1 MWPTPTKPPTL
12 GSPKSDS
19 EFIDS
24 WIRLNGNYL
33 DLYTDELSTFFG
45 FSNWGSWDTY
55 MIFIFGYDGAA
66 TSPLY
71 LYTINTETGEITQ
84 LRGPGM

>member
-1 MWPTPTKPPTL
+1 
-12 GSPKSDS
+12 
-19 EFIDS
+19 
-24 WIRLNGNYL
+24 
-33 DLYTDELSTFFG
+33 
-45 FSNWGSWDTY
+45 

-84 LRGPGM
+84 LRGPGK